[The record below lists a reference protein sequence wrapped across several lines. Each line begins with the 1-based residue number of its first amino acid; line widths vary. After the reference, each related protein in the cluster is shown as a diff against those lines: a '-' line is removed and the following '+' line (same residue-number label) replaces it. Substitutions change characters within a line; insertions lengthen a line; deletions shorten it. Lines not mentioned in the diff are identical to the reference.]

1 MKNQR
6 ILGQFLFIVGLLSI
20 SVFQA
25 IAQNETVD
33 KTESPYFFVKSDN
46 PAEDQLPLKSTKAK
60 VNITGVIA
68 DVTVTQV
75 YKNEGKNPLELKKWC
90 HFYVHIFFFDSQ

>member
-1 MKNQR
+1 MKKPKSIFQL
-6 ILGQFLFIVGLLSI
+6 ILILFLLGMSI
-20 SVFQA
+20 FQLT
-25 IAQNETVD
+25 AQNTTSD

-46 PAEDQLPLKSTKAK
+46 PTTDQLPLKSTKAA

-75 YKNEGKNPLELKKWC
+75 YKNEGQSTLEA
-90 HFYVHIFFFDSQ
+90 I